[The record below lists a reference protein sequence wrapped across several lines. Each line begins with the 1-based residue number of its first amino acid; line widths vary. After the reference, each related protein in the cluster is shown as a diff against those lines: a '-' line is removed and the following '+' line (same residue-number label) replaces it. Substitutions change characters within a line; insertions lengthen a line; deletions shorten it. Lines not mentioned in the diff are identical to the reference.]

1 MTQIIIHIF
10 PSHIIIYIKI
20 IMMNFKKILRPFLSL
35 AEDEAPTI
43 AIKIWWGLGKS
54 QAAVPARKSLA
65 HYY

>member
-1 MTQIIIHIF
+1 V
-10 PSHIIIYIKI
+10 
-20 IMMNFKKILRPFLSL
+20 NFKKILRPFLSL